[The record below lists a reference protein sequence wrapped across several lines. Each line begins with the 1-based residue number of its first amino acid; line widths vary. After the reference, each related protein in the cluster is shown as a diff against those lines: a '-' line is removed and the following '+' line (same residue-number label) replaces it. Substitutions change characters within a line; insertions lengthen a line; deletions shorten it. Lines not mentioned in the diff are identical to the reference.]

1 MVFTRRTVRPAV
13 GEGSVMN
20 EPQRGFWPVLGGLRF
35 LLAMWVLFDHTYNV
49 GPAERAIPVLTRSG
63 LMAVM
68 CFFVISGFSIHHSI
82 ASRPEGYLRRR
93 VLRILPLNVLAVA
106 IGWLAWSVFGAAGG
120 YLVPAKAPTAWQFI
134 GCMLLLEAFVP
145 VMISFLY
152 PAWSLSIE
160 AVYYLLAPLFRKLE
174 DRPHIPVLMIVSGLC
189 FVGWPLFRDEY
200 VAAGNSYWLTGIVML
215 WAWLAGWVAY
225 RQPRDIRYVVGL
237 GIAGLASVATQA
249 KFFDVHHFG
258 SAAVNCVA
266 WIGTL
271 IVVFYR
277 VGDFRGRVAAV
288 CDYVGEIS
296 FPLYILHYP
305 VLFAVTASLFR
316 LYPNLNWGISQVAI
330 SLGAAMLAYHFV
342 DKPLRQSPGDQFG
355 RLRLWANGLAFSRKV
370 MRTGVPGSSKV
381 SRIEL
386 TR

>member
-1 MVFTRRTVRPAV
+1 
-13 GEGSVMN
+13 MN
-20 EPQRGFWPVLGGLRF
+20 EPHRGFWPVLGGIRF

-49 GPAERAIPVLTRSG
+49 GPAERAIPVLTKSG

-82 ASRPEGYLRRR
+82 ATRPDGYLRRR
-93 VLRILPLNVLAVA
+93 FLRIFPLNALAVV
-106 IGWLAWSVFGAAGG
+106 IGWVAWSVLGASGG
-120 YLVPAKAPTAWQFI
+120 YLVPSEPPTAWQFI
-134 GCMLLLEAFVP
+134 GCMLLLEAFLP
-145 VMISFLY
+145 IMISFLY

-160 AVYYLLAPLFRKLE
+160 AVYYLLAPPFKKLE
-174 DRPHIPVLMIVSGLC
+174 GRPHIPAIMIASGLF
-189 FVGWPLFRDEY
+189 FVAWPLFRNEY
-200 VAAGNSYWLTGIVML
+200 VAGRNSYWLTAIVML

-225 RQPRDIRYVVGL
+225 KQPRDRRYLVLL
-237 GIAGLASVATQA
+237 GIAGLAAVATQA
-249 KFFDVHHFG
+249 RFFDVRNFG

-271 IVVFYR
+271 VVVFYR
-277 VGDFRGRVAAV
+277 IGDVGGRTAAV
-288 CDYVGEIS
+288 FDYLGEIS

-305 VLFAVTASLFR
+305 VLFAVAGSLFR
-316 LYPNLNWGISQVAI
+316 VYPNLNWGVTHVVIA
-330 SLGAAMLAYHFV
+330 LGAAMLAYHWV
-342 DKPLRQSPGDQFG
+342 DKPLRLSPGTGLSPRVADQFG
-355 RLRLWANGLAFSRKV
+355 RLRLWANGFAFSRRV

>member
-1 MVFTRRTVRPAV
+1 MC
-13 GEGSVMN
+13 SVMN

-49 GPAERAIPVLTRSG
+49 GPAERAIPVLTKSG

-93 VLRILPLNVLAVA
+93 VLRILPLNALAVA

-134 GCMLLLEAFVP
+134 GCMLLLEAVLP
-145 VMISFLY
+145 IMISFLY

-160 AVYYLLAPLFRKLE
+160 AVYYLLAPVFRKLE
-174 DRPHIPVLMIVSGLC
+174 GRPHIPALMIVSALC
-189 FVGWPLFRDEY
+189 FVAWPLFRNEY
-200 VAAGNSYWLTGIVML
+200 VAGRNSYWLTGIVML

-258 SAAVNCVA
+258 SAAVNCIA

-277 VGDFRGRVAAV
+277 IGDLGGRTAAV
-288 CDYVGEIS
+288 CDYLGEIS

-305 VLFAVTASLFR
+305 VLFAATGSLFR
-316 LYPNLNWGISQVAI
+316 IYPNLNWGITQVAI
-330 SLGAAMLAYHFV
+330 ALGTAMLAYHFV
-342 DKPLRQSPGDQFG
+342 DKPLRLSPGTPLADQFG
-355 RLRLWANGLAFSRKV
+355 RLRLWANGFAFSRRV
-370 MRTGVPGSSKV
+370 MRTGVPGNSKV